1 MSKKIKVTG
10 IGNAIVDVI
19 AQCDDA
25 FLETHGVEKGIM
37 QLIDAPRAR
46 ELYAA
51 MPAGT
56 EKSGGSVANS
66 IAGIASLGVTTGF
79 IGKVKE
85 DQLGD
90 IFAHDIKAQG
100 TEFRTMRMEAS
111 HADET
116 ARSMIL
122 VTPDGERSMNTYLGV
137 ANLLDEADVDEAL
150 LSETEIVYLEGYLF
164 DRPAAQRAFVKAMNV
179 TKAAGGKAAL
189 SLSDPFCVDRHRDAF
204 AELVKNQ
211 CDILF
216 CNDHELKS
224 LYQVDDINSAMA
236 MAQKEVELVACTT
249 GPDGVLIGTADNVI
263 SLPAEDVPV
272 VDKTGAGDMF
282 AAGFLA
288 GMSLGKDLETCGK
301 MGGLAA
307 GEVISHIGARPEISL
322 ADQFK
327 AAGIV

>member
-1 MSKKIKVTG
+1 
-10 IGNAIVDVI
+10 
-19 AQCDDA
+19 
-25 FLETHGVEKGIM
+25 
-37 QLIDAPRAR
+37 
-46 ELYAA
+46 
-51 MPAGT
+51 
-56 EKSGGSVANS
+56 
-66 IAGIASLGVTTGF
+66 
-79 IGKVKE
+79 
-85 DQLGD
+85 
-90 IFAHDIKAQG
+90 
-100 TEFRTMRMEAS
+100 
-111 HADET
+111 
-116 ARSMIL
+116 
-122 VTPDGERSMNTYLGV
+122 
-137 ANLLDEADVDEAL
+137 
-150 LSETEIVYLEGYLF
+150 
-164 DRPAAQRAFVKAMNV
+164 MNV
-179 TKAAGGKAAL
+179 TKSAGGKAAL

-204 AELVKNQ
+204 ADLVKNQ

-224 LYQVDDINSAMA
+224 LYQVEDIDAA
-236 MAQKEVELVACTT
+236 IAQAQKEVELIACTT
-249 GPDGVLIGTADNVI
+249 GPDGVLIGTADSVI